1 MFCKIMDMKFCF
13 LCGKNTDELVK
24 GYCDS
29 CYKKQF
35 NLIEVPSELIITTCP
50 RCNKK
55 FEHNKWSEMDVSDI
69 VRDKIKVLGCDV
81 TIAVEVQD
89 NVIKL
94 IARGF
99 LEGSRNLKEEPH
111 EIKMKV
117 IKNTCPVCAKES
129 SKYFESTIQVRGTMK
144 DEDFDAMDDI
154 AFKRGGYFK
163 VKEVKGGYDFSV
175 GDKSVAKAMA
185 DYLIKKYRIDQKK
198 SFKLVTKKDG
208 RDLYRDTILLRL
220 D

>member
-1 MFCKIMDMKFCF
+1 MRFCF

-24 GYCDS
+24 GYCDG

-35 NLIEVPSELIITTCP
+35 NLIEVPKEIIVTTCP

-55 FEHNKWSEMDVSDI
+55 FEHNKWKDADVSDL
-69 VRDKIKVLGCDV
+69 VRNMIKVLGSDV
-81 TIAVEVQD
+81 TIAVEVD
-89 NVIKL
+89 DKTVRL
-94 IARGF
+94 VARGY
-99 LEGSRNLKEEPH
+99 LEGSRNLKEEHH

-117 IKNTCPVCAKES
+117 IKNTCPTCSKES
-129 SKYFESTIQVRGTMK
+129 SKYYESTIQVRGKMT
-144 DEDFDAMDDI
+144 DDDFDAMDDI

-185 DYLIKKYRIDQKK
+185 DHLVKKYRIDLKK
-198 SFKLVTKKDG
+198 SFKLITKKDG
-208 RDLYRDTILLRL
+208 RDLYRDTILLRT

>member
-1 MFCKIMDMKFCF
+1 MRFCF
-13 LCGKNTDELVK
+13 LCGKKTDELVK

-35 NLIEVPSELIITTCP
+35 NLIEAPKEIIVTTCP
-50 RCNKK
+50 KCNNK
-55 FEHNKWSEMDVSDI
+55 FEHNKWKDMDVSDI
-69 VRDKIKVLGCDV
+69 VRDKIKVLGNDV
-81 TIAVEVQD
+81 TIAVEVND
-89 NVIKL
+89 NIKL
-94 IARGF
+94 IARGY
-99 LEGSRNLKEEPH
+99 LEGSSNIKEEIH

-129 SKYFESTIQVRGTMK
+129 SKYFEATIQVRGKMAN
-144 DEDFDAMDDI
+144 EDFDVMNDI
-154 AFKRGGYFK
+154 AFKRGGYFR
-163 VKEVKGGYDFSV
+163 VKEVKGGYDFTI

-185 DYLIKKYRIDQKK
+185 DHLVKKYRIDVKK

-208 RDLYRDTILLRL
+208 RDLYRDTILLRI